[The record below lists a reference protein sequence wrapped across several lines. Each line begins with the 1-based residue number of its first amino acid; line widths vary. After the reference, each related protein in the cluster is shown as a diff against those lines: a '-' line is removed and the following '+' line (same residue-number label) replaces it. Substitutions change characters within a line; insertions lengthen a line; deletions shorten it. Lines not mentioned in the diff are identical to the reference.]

1 MKAPS
6 TLVLL
11 AAMGLAACQQ
21 NASTATAADAAADPA
36 AATIATVDGKAISK
50 GLFDFYV
57 QAAAGKATSELSDE
71 QRKEVLDS
79 LTRAFVVSEQAVKDG
94 LEKDPEIASQLEL
107 VRLEI
112 LQRAV
117 QSRYLKDKTP
127 TEAEL
132 RAEYE
137 TQLAQMS
144 RNEYRASHILVQT
157 EAFANELLG
166 KLKAGAKFND
176 LAKANSLD
184 ASKERGGDLGWFAPQ
199 SMVKPFSDAV
209 MTLKK
214 GEVTMAPVQT
224 QYGFHIIRLDDTRE
238 TEAPP
243 FDQVKQQLNQVVLGK
258 KFRAYAD
265 ELLKT
270 SKIENKL

>member
-11 AAMGLAACQQ
+11 AAMALAACQQ
-21 NASTATAADAAADPA
+21 NASTATAAGAAADPA

-57 QAAAGKATSELSDE
+57 QAAAGKATGELSDE

-157 EAFANELLG
+157 EAFANELVG

-176 LAKANSLD
+176 LARANSLD

-258 KFRAYAD
+258 KFRAYSD